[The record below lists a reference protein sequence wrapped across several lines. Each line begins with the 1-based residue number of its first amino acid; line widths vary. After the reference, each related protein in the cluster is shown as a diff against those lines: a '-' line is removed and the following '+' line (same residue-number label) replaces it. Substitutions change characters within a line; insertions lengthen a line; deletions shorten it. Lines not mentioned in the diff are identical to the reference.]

1 MGNKVNQGLSKRK
14 GGLFQLPAL
23 DKLMP
28 TKLENPLKQLKE
40 KLFPTES
47 EEKGITVVEKPVEK
61 PEDIFTGSFGERLAM
76 QSWYDRINKENQDS
90 WSFNINKNADLENYE
105 TQDDSLP
112 FLFDYDSSYPT
123 TQQHASTSKDNIVIE
138 EVQVQVVP
146 EMRESLQ
153 APVRKEVPREDKNSV
168 SEEKEKL
175 AEHKAKLRE
184 KKRKWAESFLEH
196 FYKKQALEEEL
207 EEALPQQE
215 QQHFQPRPVVDDY
228 SQYYDDHGFYQQG
241 FRIGEDEVQA
251 IIEAQFPDFESFGV
265 RIPKTPDELQEEA
278 MEDVEDVKKD
288 AVGTNYELTNVET
301 NQEEEKSE
309 TTTVSSEETTVL
321 VEEETTIEAEYDEDR
336 EIEEMHGEENTNSKD
351 ILASKGDDVFINED
365 DIDEPIKKVKKLK
378 KLKKD
383 RS

>member
-1 MGNKVNQGLSKRK
+1 MG
-14 GGLFQLPAL
+14 
-23 DKLMP
+23 
-28 TKLENPLKQLKE
+28 
-40 KLFPTES
+40 
-47 EEKGITVVEKPVEK
+47 
-61 PEDIFTGSFGERLAM
+61 
-76 QSWYDRINKENQDS
+76 
-90 WSFNINKNADLENYE
+90 
-105 TQDDSLP
+105 
-112 FLFDYDSSYPT
+112 
-123 TQQHASTSKDNIVIE
+123 
-138 EVQVQVVP
+138 
-146 EMRESLQ
+146 
-153 APVRKEVPREDKNSV
+153 
-168 SEEKEKL
+168 
-175 AEHKAKLRE
+175 
-184 KKRKWAESFLEH
+184 
-196 FYKKQALEEEL
+196 
-207 EEALPQQE
+207 
-215 QQHFQPRPVVDDY
+215 
-228 SQYYDDHGFYQQG
+228 
-241 FRIGEDEVQA
+241 
-251 IIEAQFPDFESFGV
+251 IEAQFPDFESFGV